1 MPEQL
6 SIESWRIEKGYT
18 QEALAQK
25 LGINVKTISEWENK
39 KVQIKPMHIFAIAY
53 VLKVDADSIRP
64 YFFLGYTGL

>member
-6 SIESWRIEKGYT
+6 SISAWREEKGLT

-25 LGINVKTISEWENK
+25 LGVNEKTVSEWENK

-64 YFFLGYTGL
+64 